1 MEKDEKLVLMLKKK
15 ISTSK
20 QHAEHPFTGQNTQ
33 HMYQNYLAWDEAV
46 IVKIEFAAQISAL
59 LN

>member
-1 MEKDEKLVLMLKKK
+1 MKKIVFRQK
-15 ISTSK
+15 QMISTSEWC
-20 QHAEHPFTGQNTQ
+20 AEHPFTGQNTQ